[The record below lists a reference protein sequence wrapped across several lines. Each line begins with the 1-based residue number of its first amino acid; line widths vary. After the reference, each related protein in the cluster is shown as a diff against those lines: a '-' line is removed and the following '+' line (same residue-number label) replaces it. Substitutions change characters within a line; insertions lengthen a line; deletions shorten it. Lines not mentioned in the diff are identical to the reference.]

1 MAPSQFKVIIVGGG
15 IAGLSLGVM
24 LERAGIE
31 YLILEI
37 ASEVRPLGGVVYV
50 GPPALRAFEQL
61 GLLDDLL
68 RQSNILTGL
77 TLMNHKLAKIC
88 RLSTENAKD
97 RYGYHT
103 LTIVRPKLYDI
114 LLSRIP
120 AYKVLFGKQV
130 TSTTQTTEGVKI
142 RCKDGST
149 YNGDI
154 LVAADGGSSAIR
166 DTIFEEIR
174 MRSKK
179 LQYPSDY
186 AKPKLDQRCVVGV
199 TEPLPTKKYPVLGS
213 KNCELMVVMPKD
225 SNCVVWFVPMAE
237 KRFGWGITSPLPSTA
252 DSPTNSQTDYSPPGS
267 RGSLESALYDGPSSS
282 GPHSGRGR
290 SLSMTSGVSY
300 NSSPSSSFTP
310 DYHHSDGHFD
320 KSTDVYNMSNNSSS
334 QVSSS
339 KTLRKR
345 HSLGRLS
352 KHSGSSNS
360 SQKSTFQQFP
370 SVLRTNVERNLDIA
384 DLPRDR
390 TWDKLDEK
398 YTIEESVREQP
409 CPFGGVLG
417 DLVDH
422 TSRKMITTV
431 IVEEKYYNTW
441 HCGRVVLLGDACHKL
456 LPSSGHG
463 TTQSILDAISL
474 ASLLSDLPSNNA
486 TDIDALFRVHHD
498 RRGPLAKG
506 AVTAS
511 LHSNHLLFNRKLSG
525 KFMRKMSST
534 WASDWLMVKILDRL
548 FEVRPTLPF
557 LQPVPERGSSNN
569 KDTAVPLL
577 KDKRFAVA
585 RRKSVS
591 SGYLTGDSGS
601 SRYGSESEF
610 RVDQAD
616 SEMYSYSLPSILL
629 PGSTTM
635 TRPMESMMDIE
646 GTLIPMQPRPVA
658 KEPLHERSSH
668 WHYYQSS

>member
-1 MAPSQFKVIIVGGG
+1 MAPPQFKVIIVGGG

-31 YLILEI
+31 YLILET
-37 ASEVRPLGGVVYV
+37 ANEVRPLGGVVYV

-61 GLLDDLL
+61 GLLDDLV

-88 RLSTENAKD
+88 RLSTESAKD
-97 RYGYHT
+97 KYGYHT

-120 AYKVLFGKQV
+120 AYKILFGKKV
-130 TSTTQTTEGVKI
+130 TSTTQSTEGVKI

-179 LQYPSDY
+179 LQHPSDY

-199 TEPLPTKKYPVLGS
+199 TEPLSTKRYPVLGS

-225 SNCVVWFVPMAE
+225 ANFVVWYVPMAE

-252 DSPTNSQTDYSPPGS
+252 NSATHSQTDYSPPGS
-267 RGSLESALYDGPSSS
+267 RGSLESALYDGPASSAPS
-282 GPHSGRGR
+282 SGRGR
-290 SLSMTSGVSY
+290 SLSMTSGGSY

-310 DYHHSDGHFD
+310 DYHNADNYCDS
-320 KSTDVYNMSNNSSS
+320 STDVYNMSNNSSS

-352 KHSGSSNS
+352 KHSASSS
-360 SQKSTFQQFP
+360 TSQKSTFQQFP
-370 SVLRTNVERNLDIA
+370 SVLRTNVERKLDID

-390 TWDKLDEK
+390 IWDKLDEK
-398 YTIEESVREQP
+398 YTVEESIREQL

-417 DLVDH
+417 DLIDH

-431 IVEEKYYNTW
+431 VVEEKYYNTW
-441 HCGRVVLLGDACHKL
+441 HCGRIVLLGD
-456 LPSSGHG
+456 
-463 TTQSILDAISL
+463 DAISL
-474 ASLLSDLPSNNA
+474 ASLLSDLPSNTA

-511 LHSNHLLFNRKLSG
+511 LHSNHLLFNRKMSG

-548 FEVRPTLPF
+548 FESRPTLPF
-557 LQPVPERGSSNN
+557 LQPVPDRGSSHN

-610 RVDQAD
+610 RVDQMESD
-616 SEMYSYSLPSILL
+616 MFSYSMPSILL
-629 PGSTTM
+629 PGSTPM

-658 KEPLHERSSH
+658 KESHHERSSH
-668 WHYYQSS
+668 WHFYQGS